1 MKHVFS
7 KYLTV
12 GVFSFSIDF
21 GVYIFALALGAMPV
35 FAKLTSFLCG
45 MILSFILNKRFTFKV
60 SESRYGKIKFSFIY
74 GLSLVANVGV
84 NTVIIVVYPA
94 GVMGSYFVAFLLASM
109 VSILINFFGM
119 KKLVFN
125 N

>member
-35 FAKLTSFLCG
+35 FAKFTSFLCG